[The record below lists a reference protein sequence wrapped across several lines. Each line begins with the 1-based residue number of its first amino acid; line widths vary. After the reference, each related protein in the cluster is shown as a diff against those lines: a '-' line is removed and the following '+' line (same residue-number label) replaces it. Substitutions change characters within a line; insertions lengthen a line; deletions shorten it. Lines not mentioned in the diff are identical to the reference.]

1 MQFFFIDDI
10 LGSSLAGTMLT
21 LCHDSNSKANT
32 ANKLFLGFAY
42 VKKKKKLIGIF
53 GIWALNNTF
62 AQMLKVNFQGMG
74 RSCLSCEGSLKGI
87 SLIV

>member
-21 LCHDSNSKANT
+21 LCHNSNSKANT

-42 VKKKKKLIGIF
+42 VKKKK
-53 GIWALNNTF
+53 N
-62 AQMLKVNFQGMG
+62 
-74 RSCLSCEGSLKGI
+74 
-87 SLIV
+87 